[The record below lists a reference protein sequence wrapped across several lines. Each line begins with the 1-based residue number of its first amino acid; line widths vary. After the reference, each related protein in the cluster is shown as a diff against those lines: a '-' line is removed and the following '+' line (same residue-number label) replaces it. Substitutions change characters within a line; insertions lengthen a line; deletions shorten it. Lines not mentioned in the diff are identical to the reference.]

1 MICRDKKSKK
11 NVDKDKNNLVF
22 YIGEV
27 HKDILNTFYPFL
39 KRRNNGRKR

>member
-27 HKDILNTFYPFL
+27 HKDILNTFYTFL
-39 KRRNNGRKR
+39 